1 MLTPFF
7 LQACGG
13 GGKSVSMEEI
23 PLTAVDSLA
32 NVVGLPTQMVYDDG
46 KLYVV
51 DMFSEDSLLTVW
63 DIASKEEVLSM
74 GRRGEGPEEYLHI
87 GNVDVAEGTNGR
99 KTLYLY
105 DPVRQRMNLFDCDSL
120 LAGYRNRRIV
130 NVPEDW
136 KTIVALRR
144 TDQGYVAIGKEP
156 ENKYVLLSDSMGFV
170 ALAGAYR
177 PKPDANV
184 PDDIHRMANFGKME
198 LSTDGK
204 TLVDI
209 IYNASVLTCYDV
221 KVNTLEKQWEYVG
234 KELDYR
240 VEGKHFVNNQVMGY
254 LSASVGE
261 ENIYALYSGCPD
273 DVDEIAPY
281 GKEIHVFSRKG
292 ELLRRFSIDH
302 AAFLLCVDERSQKAF
317 ALCHKPETIIMV
329 YDLSL

>member
-63 DIASKEEVLSM
+63 DIASKEKVLSM

-99 KTLYLY
+99 KTVYLY

-144 TDQGYVAIGKEP
+144 TNQGYVAIGKEP

-184 PDDIHRMANFGKME
+184 PDDIHWMANFGKME

-209 IYNASVLTCYDV
+209 IYNAL
-221 KVNTLEKQWEYVG
+221 KF
-234 KELDYR
+234 R
-240 VEGKHFVNNQVMGY
+240 
-254 LSASVGE
+254 
-261 ENIYALYSGCPD
+261 I
-273 DVDEIAPY
+273 
-281 GKEIHVFSRKG
+281 
-292 ELLRRFSIDH
+292 
-302 AAFLLCVDERSQKAF
+302 
-317 ALCHKPETIIMV
+317 
-329 YDLSL
+329 